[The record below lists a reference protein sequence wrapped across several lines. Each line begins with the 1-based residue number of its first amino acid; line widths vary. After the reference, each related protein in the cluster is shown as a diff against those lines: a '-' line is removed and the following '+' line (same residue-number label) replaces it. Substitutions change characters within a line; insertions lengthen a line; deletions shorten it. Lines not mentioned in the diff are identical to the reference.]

1 VAIGPIWGEKL
12 VGRHFGIGT
21 QSGRT
26 KVNNGLLIFTSQ
38 RTLKNEYTV
47 IKDRSKLLTE
57 QVNYALHCHLKVE
70 T

>member
-1 VAIGPIWGEKL
+1 MLFPHTV
-12 VGRHFGIGT
+12 F
-21 QSGRT
+21 
-26 KVNNGLLIFTSQ
+26 IFASQ

-57 QVNYALHCHLKVE
+57 QVNYALHCHLKEE